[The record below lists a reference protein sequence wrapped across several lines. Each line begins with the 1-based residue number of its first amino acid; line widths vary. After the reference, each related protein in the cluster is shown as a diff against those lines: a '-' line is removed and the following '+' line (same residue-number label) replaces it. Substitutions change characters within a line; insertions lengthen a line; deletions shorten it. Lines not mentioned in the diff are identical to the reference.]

1 MQGIVDRME
10 GEWIVLELES
20 GEMVNLPKK
29 ILPEATEGDVIV
41 CAVDQEK
48 TAQRREKLRELR
60 RRLWEE

>member
-1 MQGIVDRME
+1 MQGIVDRIE

-20 GEMVNLPKK
+20 GETVHLSRK
-29 ILPEATEGDVIV
+29 ILPEAAEGDVVV
-41 CAVDQEK
+41 CAVDREK

>member
-20 GEMVNLPKK
+20 GEMVNLPRK
-29 ILPEATEGDVIV
+29 ILPEAAEGDVIV
-41 CAVDQEK
+41 CSVDQEK